1 MIKRGWGRWP
11 ALGLLALAVFLS
23 IRQGSHQAI
32 GHDFHVFWQAGRDFA
47 TGHPLYRD
55 YLPGARQFKY
65 PPFAAFL
72 FQALAIFPLKLAA
85 VFFSLL
91 NLGLWGASVFLTREI
106 VARISPPD
114 QRANWLLLLAGLLSA
129 QFFLDNFHH
138 VQMNGVIL
146 VLTLLGI
153 SAYLNGL
160 DLRASAFLVAA
171 TAIKVTPIVFLAWL
185 VLRGSRRVLVVVP
198 LMLAGC
204 ILLPLV
210 LRGRDQGTEDLREYY
225 HTFLEG
231 HQHGNID
238 SYTAGQNL
246 AALVSRMSR
255 PGETQGQ
262 PSYRYLP
269 LSQRQAQVTYRV
281 MWVAVLLLF
290 LARLAEL
297 RIRHRPVTG
306 YELSMVFLTG
316 YLISPIT
323 FTTHLVGLLFVF
335 YVFLSTPR
343 EALRRQWLL
352 PAGILLFGILIT
364 GLSGRD
370 LVGRTAYLAVRGY
383 SLIAWTLFLLFL
395 ASLAPSFEQR
405 RTRRTEA

>member
-1 MIKRGWGRWP
+1 MIKRDLARWL
-11 ALGLLALAVFLS
+11 ALGLFALALVLS
-23 IRQGSHQAI
+23 IRQGSHQRV

-72 FQALAIFPLKLAA
+72 FQALAIFPLTWAA
-85 VFFSLL
+85 VLFSLL
-91 NLGLWGASVFLTREI
+91 NLGLWGASVFLTCDI

-129 QFFLDNFHH
+129 QFFLDNFYH

-160 DLRASAFLVAA
+160 DFRASAYLVAA
-171 TAIKVTPIVFLAWL
+171 TAIKVTPIVFLSWL

-210 LRGRDQGTEDLREYY
+210 LRGKHQGTEDFREYY

-238 SYTAGQNL
+238 SYPAGQNL
-246 AALVSRMSR
+246 AALISRMTR
-255 PGETQGQ
+255 PAESEAQ
-262 PSYRYLP
+262 PSYRYFP
-269 LSQRQAQVTYRV
+269 LSQRQAQVAYRV
-281 MWVAVLLLF
+281 MWAAVLLLF
-290 LARLAEL
+290 LARLAVL
-297 RIRHRPVTG
+297 RIRRRPVTG
-306 YELSMVFLTG
+306 FEPSMVFLAG
-316 YLISPIT
+316 YLLSPIT

-335 YVFLSTPR
+335 YVFLSIPR
-343 EALRRQWLL
+343 EALGRRWFL
-352 PAGILLFGILIT
+352 PAGILLSGILIT

-383 SLIAWTLFLLFL
+383 SMMAWTMLLLFL
-395 ASLAPSFEQR
+395 ASLALAGKNRSSTPGE
-405 RTRRTEA
+405 

>member
-1 MIKRGWGRWP
+1 
-11 ALGLLALAVFLS
+11 LVS
-23 IRQGSHQAI
+23 IRQGSHQTI

-72 FQALAIFPLKLAA
+72 FQALAIFPLKVAA
-85 VFFSLL
+85 VFFSVL
-91 NLGLWGASVFLTREI
+91 NLCLWGVSLFLTREI
-106 VARISPPD
+106 VARISPPIK
-114 QRANWLLLLAGLLSA
+114 RANWLLLLAGLLSA

-138 VQMNGVIL
+138 VQMNEVIL

-160 DLRASAFLVAA
+160 ELRAAAFLVAA
-171 TAIKVTPIVFLAWL
+171 TAIKVTPIFFLTWL
-185 VLRGSRRVLVVVP
+185 ILRGSRRTLLAVP
-198 LMLAGC
+198 LLLGGC
-204 ILLPLV
+204 ILLPLA
-210 LRGRDQGTEDLREYY
+210 LRGRDQGVEDLREYY

-246 AALVSRMSR
+246 AAMISRMSR
-255 PGETQGQ
+255 AGASESQS
-262 PSYRYLP
+262 SYRYLP
-269 LSQRQAQVTYRV
+269 LSQQQAQLTYRV
-281 MWVAVLLLF
+281 LWMAVLLLF

-306 YELSMVFLTG
+306 FEPSMVFLAG
-316 YLISPIT
+316 YLLSPIT

-335 YVFLSTPR
+335 YVFLSIPR
-343 EALRRQWLL
+343 EALRPQWFL
-352 PAGILLFGILIT
+352 PAGIILSGILIT

-383 SLIAWTLFLLFL
+383 SLMAWTLLLLFL
-395 ASLAPSFEQR
+395 ASVVLAGR
-405 RTRRTEA
+405 RSRTVLSPLNIVSTG